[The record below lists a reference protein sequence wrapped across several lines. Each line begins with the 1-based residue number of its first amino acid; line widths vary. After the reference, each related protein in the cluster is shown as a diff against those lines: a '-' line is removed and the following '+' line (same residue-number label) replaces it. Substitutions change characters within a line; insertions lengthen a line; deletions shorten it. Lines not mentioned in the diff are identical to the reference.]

1 MVLDP
6 TIVEVVDARMALEV
20 RPVGARTKADAV
32 HHLIS
37 AARER
42 DWATGLATDRVH
54 VRPDSASLVS
64 DTRSGPG
71 QLSVV
76 MMGDDVTDVQ
86 ALTALTELAERDAG
100 IKIFRVGVASSEMPD
115 TLPNCVD
122 VLVEDPEVIAAGLA
136 KLADRWP

>member
-1 MVLDP
+1 
-6 TIVEVVDARMALEV
+6 
-20 RPVGARTKADAV
+20 
-32 HHLIS
+32 
-37 AARER
+37 
-42 DWATGLATDRVH
+42 
-54 VRPDSASLVS
+54 
-64 DTRSGPG
+64 
-71 QLSVV
+71 